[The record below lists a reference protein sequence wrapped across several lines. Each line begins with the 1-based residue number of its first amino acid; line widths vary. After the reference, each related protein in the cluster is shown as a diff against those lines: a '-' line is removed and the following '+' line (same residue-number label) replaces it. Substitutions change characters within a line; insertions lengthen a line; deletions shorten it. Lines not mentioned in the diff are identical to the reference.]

1 MRTLT
6 RIAGAVILGATAL
19 YALGMGVYA
28 VASTRSEVP
37 STPRSAREADE
48 AIGLLGVRSEYP
60 FAHGFATTP
69 HGRMHYVE
77 AGSGAPVLLLHGN
90 STWSYLY
97 RHLMVG
103 LSGRARLVAP
113 DLIGFGLSSKLARAQ
128 DYSVQGHIDDVVA
141 LLEELDLRDLTL
153 VVQDWGGPIGLGVLL
168 RAPERVRG
176 LVVLNT
182 FGFSPRMPLAAAGP
196 SLALRAARVPLMGE
210 QLVQGLGVLQRVSVR
225 PSLRGDEAEA
235 ARAWRAYSEVQG
247 SWRERAGTLAFERLV
262 PDDGADPAAELML
275 RAEQTLRADPPHA
288 LIVWG
293 MADRF
298 FGRAALE
305 EWKLRLPGADV
316 VELPG
321 VGALV
326 QEEAPDALIGALI
339 RYLDAAM
346 AAPPASS

>member
-6 RIAGAVILGATAL
+6 RIAAGLSLGATAL

-28 VASTRSEVP
+28 VASTRAEVP
-37 STPRSAREADE
+37 STPQSAREADE
-48 AIGLLGVRSEYP
+48 AVIRLGVRTEYP
-60 FAHGFATTP
+60 FAHGFASTP

-77 AGSGAPVLLLHGN
+77 AGAGAPLLLLHGN

-113 DLIGFGLSSKLARAQ
+113 DLIGFGLSTKLARAQ
-128 DYSVQGHIDDVVA
+128 DYSVQGHVDDVCA
-141 LLEELDLRDLTL
+141 LLDALDLRDLTL

-168 RAPERVRG
+168 RKPERVRG

-182 FGFSPRMPLAAAGP
+182 FGFSPRMPLAAAAP

-210 QLVQGLGVLQRVSVR
+210 QLVQGLGMPQRVSVR
-225 PSLRGDEAEA
+225 PSLRGDEADA

-262 PDDGADPAAELML
+262 PDEGTDPAAELMQSAEHAL
-275 RAEQTLRADPPHA
+275 RARPPRA

-298 FGRAALE
+298 FGPAALE
-305 EWKLRLPGADV
+305 EWRLQLPAAEV
-316 VELPG
+316 VRLDG

-326 QEEAPDALIGALI
+326 QEEAPDALIAALI
-339 RYLDAAM
+339 RYLDAVT
-346 AAPPASS
+346 PPPSSS

>member
-6 RIAGAVILGATAL
+6 RIAAAVTLGATAL

-28 VASTRSEVP
+28 VASTRAEVP
-37 STPRSAREADE
+37 SSPQSAREADE
-48 AIGLLGVRSEYP
+48 AVNRLGVSSEYP
-60 FAHGFATTP
+60 FAHGFTATP

-77 AGSGAPVLLLHGN
+77 AGTGPPVLLLHGN

-113 DLIGFGLSSKLARAQ
+113 DLIGFGLSTKLPRAQ
-128 DYSVQGHIDDVVA
+128 DYSVQGHIDDVCA
-141 LLEELDLRDLTL
+141 LLDALDLRDLTL

-168 RAPERVRG
+168 RKPERVRG

-225 PSLRGDEAEA
+225 PSLRGDETEA
-235 ARAWRAYSEVQG
+235 ARAWRAYSQVQG

-262 PDDGADPAAELML
+262 PDEGSDAAAELMQSAGQVL
-275 RAEQTLRADPPHA
+275 RARSPRA

-298 FGRAALE
+298 FGRSALE
-305 EWKLRLPGADV
+305 EWKLRLPAADV
-316 VELPG
+316 VELQG
-321 VGALV
+321 VGALI
-326 QEEAPDALIGALI
+326 QEEAPEALIEALI
-339 RYLDAAM
+339 RYLDATS
-346 AAPPASS
+346 PGPASES